1 MLRQQLAWHMKYVEP
16 RTPESVDSVTNI
28 IYNGILLRKWC
39 SDELG
44 PRHKL
49 WQIMRD
55 KLKEFAKN
63 GLRCVAFLWPPE
75 WGECPPI
82 NPTAW
87 AYRVPIRN
95 KTVRRTLRRWRKWLL
110 RVLLRHG
117 IPSDVRLHTV
127 YISGL

>member
-1 MLRQQLAWHMKYVEP
+1 MKP
-16 RTPESVDSVTNI
+16 RTPETVHSVTNI
-28 IYNGILLRKWC
+28 IYTGILIRKWC

-49 WQIMRD
+49 WEIIRG

-63 GLRCVAFLWPPE
+63 GLRTVPFLWQPE
-75 WGECPPI
+75 WGVCPRI
-82 NPTAW
+82 NTAAW

-110 RVLLRHG
+110 LVLLRHD
-117 IPSDVRLHTV
+117 IPYDVRLHTV
-127 YISGL
+127 SISGL